1 MRIVVTGATGFIG
14 RPFCQRLVELGHAVS
29 ALTRDP
35 ATARAR
41 LAPPVS
47 VIGWQGSRGATG
59 ELMTALGNAEVVI
72 NLAGAPIAQGRW
84 TEQTKDRL
92 RRSRE
97 GTTSALVAALAQ
109 LRARPVLLISASAI
123 GYYGPRQDEPLRED
137 APSGAGFLAS
147 LCREWEAAARA
158 AERLGVR
165 VVLPRIGVV
174 LGKNGGALARMLPV
188 FGLGLGG
195 PLGNGTQW
203 LSWIHLDDLIELLLF
218 LLDQAIGGPMN
229 ATAPHPVTNEEFSR
243 VLGQTL
249 KRPVWLRTPAFVLK
263 LLLGQMAE
271 ELLLTGQRVLPA
283 RAEAMGFRFRYP
295 TLSEALHAIL
305 H

>member
-1 MRIVVTGATGFIG
+1 MRIVVTGGTGFIG
-14 RPFCQRLVELGHAVS
+14 RPLCQRLVELGHAVTV
-29 ALTRDP
+29 LTRNP
-35 ATARAR
+35 AAAQVH

-47 VIGWQGSRGATG
+47 VIGWQGSRGATD

-72 NLAGAPIAQGRW
+72 NLAGAPIAEWRW
-84 TEQTKDRL
+84 TDQTKDRL

-97 GTTSALVAALAQ
+97 GTTSALVAALAKLQ
-109 LRARPVLLISASAI
+109 ARPVLLISASAS
-123 GYYGPRQDEPLRED
+123 GYYGPRQDDPLRED

-188 FGLGLGG
+188 FRLGLGG
-195 PLGNGTQW
+195 PLGSGTQW

-218 LLDQAIGGPMN
+218 LLHEAASGPVN
-229 ATAPHPVTNEEFSR
+229 ATAPQPVTNKEFSL

-249 KRPVWLRTPAFVLK
+249 GRPAWLWTPAFTLK

>member
-1 MRIVVTGATGFIG
+1 MRIVVAGGTGFIG
-14 RPFCQRLVELGHAVS
+14 RPLCQRLVELGHAVTV
-29 ALTRDP
+29 LTRDP
-35 ATARAR
+35 AAARTR

-97 GTTSALVAALAQ
+97 GMTSALVDALAK

-218 LLDQAIGGPMN
+218 LLDQAVGGPVN

-249 KRPVWLRTPAFVLK
+249 ERPVWLRTPAFVLK

>member
-1 MRIVVTGATGFIG
+1 MRIVVTGGTGFIG
-14 RPFCQRLVELGHAVS
+14 RPLCQRLVELGHAVS

-72 NLAGAPIAQGRW
+72 NLAGAPIAKGRW

-97 GTTSALVAALAQ
+97 GMTSALVDALAK

-188 FGLGLGG
+188 FRLGLGG

-218 LLDQAIGGPMN
+218 LLDQAVGGPVN

-249 KRPVWLRTPAFVLK
+249 ERPVWLRTPAFVLK

>member
-97 GTTSALVAALAQ
+97 GMTSALVDALAK

-218 LLDQAIGGPMN
+218 LLDQAVGGPVN

-249 KRPVWLRTPAFVLK
+249 ERPVWLRTPAFVLK

>member
-1 MRIVVTGATGFIG
+1 MRIVVAGGTGFIG
-14 RPFCQRLVELGHAVS
+14 RPLCQRLVELGHAVTV
-29 ALTRDP
+29 LTRDP
-35 ATARAR
+35 AAARTR

-249 KRPVWLRTPAFVLK
+249 ERPVWLRTPAFVLK

>member
-1 MRIVVTGATGFIG
+1 MRIVVTGGTGFIG
-14 RPFCQRLVELGHAVS
+14 RPLCQRLVELGHAVS

-188 FGLGLGG
+188 FRLGLGG

-218 LLDQAIGGPMN
+218 LLDQAVGGPVN

-249 KRPVWLRTPAFVLK
+249 ERPVWLRTPAFVLK